1 MTASGWIQLVLVLGA
16 ITALTK
22 PVGVYLVH
30 VLDPERE
37 GGTFLDPVLGPFER
51 LIYRIVRVRA
61 DRGQTWMQY
70 TLSMLIF
77 SAVTAVLTYAIL
89 RLQDKLPLNPQG
101 MAAVSPD
108 LAFNTAV
115 SFVTNTNWQ
124 SYGGE
129 STMSYLSQMVAL
141 VMHHFFSAAAGI
153 AIAAA
158 LVRGIAGK
166 PGEHDRQLL
175 ARHDAA

>member
-51 LIYRIVRVRA
+51 FIYRVLRVRA

-89 RLQDKLPLNPQG
+89 RLAGQAAAQPARHGRREPAPGVQHGGQLRDQYELAELRRRVDDELPLADGGPG
-101 MAAVSPD
+101 DAPLLLGGRRHRHRRSP
-108 LAFNTAV
+108 
-115 SFVTNTNWQ
+115 
-124 SYGGE
+124 G
-129 STMSYLSQMVAL
+129 
-141 VMHHFFSAAAGI
+141 
-153 AIAAA
+153 
-158 LVRGIAGK
+158 
-166 PGEHDRQLL
+166 
-175 ARHDAA
+175 ARHRRKARGARSATSGAT